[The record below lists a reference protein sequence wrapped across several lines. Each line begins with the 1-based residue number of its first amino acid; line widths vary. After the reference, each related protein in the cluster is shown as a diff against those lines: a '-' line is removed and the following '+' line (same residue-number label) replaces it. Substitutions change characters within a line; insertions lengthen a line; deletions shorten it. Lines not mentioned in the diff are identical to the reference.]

1 MYAAYLRTSVGVS
14 VDVITMVPLL
24 FGLGYEVVVTG
35 IGLGTGTG
43 TGTVEIETGI
53 NDNVVVGMVRFK

>member
-1 MYAAYLRTSVGVS
+1 
-14 VDVITMVPLL
+14 MVPLL

-35 IGLGTGTG
+35 IGLGSS